1 MLRAMNEKNSTPPRN
16 PSSQRAIKF
25 LCNEFRKY
33 NHIDLANYEQYGVK
47 RGLRNSDGTGVL
59 AGLTLICNVHGY
71 VMDEGE
77 KAPMDGTLHYRGVN
91 VADMVEGCIKDDR
104 FGFEEA
110 IWLLLFG
117 RLPTVSQLEVFT
129 NILANQCELPPYF
142 LEDMLLKSPSKDLMN
157 MLARSVLTLYA
168 YDPNPDATSFDELL
182 RQSISLIARMP
193 VIMVAA
199 YQVKRR
205 AFYKKSMYFHE
216 PRPDY
221 SIAENILHSLRA
233 DKQFTHEEARLL
245 DMCLILHAEHG
256 GGNNSAFA
264 TRVVSSSGSDTYSA
278 VSAAI
283 GSLKGPR
290 HGGAN
295 FKVMEMLDFLKEGV
309 KNPDDEGELRDFIA
323 GMIEGTQG
331 DRSGLVYGMGHAV
344 YTKNDPRA
352 VILKQNALQ
361 MAKGTP
367 IEHEFQLLDAVER
380 LTPQIFAE
388 KKGGKKAICANVDLY
403 SGLVY
408 KMLKI
413 PQDMNTALFATA
425 RTPGWCAH
433 RIEEMLFGG
442 RIIRP
447 AYKSLAENT
456 DYLPIA
462 QRK

>member
-1 MLRAMNEKNSTPPRN
+1 MAEKMNNSKIKN
-16 PSSQRAIKF
+16 PSMQRAIKI
-25 LCNEFRKY
+25 LCDEFRKY
-33 NHIDLANYEQYGVK
+33 NHIDPANYDLYNVK

-59 AGLTLICNVHGY
+59 AGLTQICNVHGY

-77 KAPMDGTLHYRGVN
+77 KSPIDGVLTYRGIN
-91 VADMVEGCIKDDR
+91 VQDLVDGCLRDDR

-117 RLPTVSQLEVFT
+117 KLPTKSQLEEFMG
-129 NILANQCELPPYF
+129 ILASQCELPPYF
-142 LEDMLLKSPSKDLMN
+142 LEDMLLKAPSKDLMN
-157 MLARSVLTLYA
+157 MLGRSVLALYS
-168 YDPNPDATSFDELL
+168 YDQSPDATGYEELL

-193 VIMVAA
+193 IIMVAA

-205 AFYKKSMYFHE
+205 AFEKKSMYLHD
-216 PRPDY
+216 PRSDY
-221 SIAENILHSLRA
+221 SIAENILRLLRN
-233 DKQFTHEEARLL
+233 DKKFTHEEAKLL

-264 TRVVSSSGSDTYSA
+264 ARVVTSSGSDTYSSIA
-278 VSAAI
+278 AAI

-295 FKVMEMLDFLKEGV
+295 YKVMEMLDYIKRGVQNPENDQEVKDFLARMIK
-309 KNPDDEGELRDFIA
+309 GE
-323 GMIEGTQG
+323 EG

-344 YTKNDPRA
+344 YTKSDPRA
-352 VILKQNALQ
+352 VILKKHALKL
-361 MAKGTP
+361 AAGTD
-367 IEHEFQLLDAVER
+367 IERDFMILDAVER
-380 LTPQIFAE
+380 LTPGVFAE
-388 KKGGKKAICANVDLY
+388 TKGSTKAICANVDMY

-408 KMLKI
+408 KMLRI
-413 PQDMNTALFATA
+413 PHDMNTALFATA

-447 AYKSLAENT
+447 AYKSLSYDQPYIPMSER
-456 DYLPIA
+456 
-462 QRK
+462 QS

>member
-1 MLRAMNEKNSTPPRN
+1 MTDRHSETPPRN

-25 LCNEFRKY
+25 LCDEFRKY
-33 NHIDLANYEQYGVK
+33 NHIDPASYDLYNVK
-47 RGLRNSDGTGVL
+47 RGLRNQDGTGVL
-59 AGLTLICNVHGY
+59 AGLTLVCNVHGY

-77 KAPMDGTLHYRGVN
+77 KAPIDGRLTYRGID
-91 VADMVEGCIKDDR
+91 VADLIEGCLQDDR

-117 RLPTVSQLEVFT
+117 RLPNRQQLEVFT

-142 LEDMLLKSPSKDLMN
+142 LEDMLLKMPSRDLMN
-157 MLARSVLTLYA
+157 MLARSVLELYA
-168 YDPNPDATSFDELL
+168 YDPNPDATGFDDLL

-205 AFYKKSMYFHE
+205 AFDKQSMFFHD

-233 DKQFTHEEARLL
+233 DKKFTHEEARLL

-264 TRVVSSSGSDTYSA
+264 SRVVSSSGSDTYSA
-278 VSAAI
+278 ISAAI

-295 FKVMEMLDFLKEGV
+295 FKVMEMLGFIKRDVQNTDSDSEIR
-309 KNPDDEGELRDFIA
+309 EYIIRMIQGEA
-323 GMIEGTQG
+323 G

-344 YTKNDPRA
+344 YTKSDPRA
-352 VILKQNALQ
+352 VVLKKYAMQ
-361 MAKGTP
+361 MAAGTP
-367 IEHEFQLLDAVER
+367 IERDFQILDAVER
-380 LTPQIFAE
+380 ITPKVFAE
-388 KKGGKKAICANVDLY
+388 VKGSNKAMCANVDLY

-408 KMLKI
+408 KMLRI
-413 PQDMNTALFATA
+413 PHDMNTALFATA
-425 RTPGWCAH
+425 RMPGWCAH
-433 RIEEMLFGG
+433 RIEEVLFGG

-447 AYKSLAENT
+447 AYKSLAADQAYIPME
-456 DYLPIA
+456 D
-462 QRK
+462 R

>member
-1 MLRAMNEKNSTPPRN
+1 MGSDIGAVGKYPLT
-16 PSSQRAIKF
+16 QRAIKI
-25 LCNEFRKY
+25 LCEGFRKY
-33 NHIDLANYEQYGVK
+33 NYIEPAKFEQYGVK

-59 AGLTLICNVHGY
+59 AGLTQVCNVHGY

-77 KAPMDGTLHYRGVN
+77 KSPIDGVLTYRGIN
-91 VADMVEGCIKDDR
+91 VADIVEGCLHEDR
-104 FGFEEA
+104 FGFEES

-117 RLPTVSQLEVFT
+117 KLPGREELKEFT
-129 NILANQCELPPYF
+129 GILAGQCELPPYF
-142 LEDMLLKSPSKDLMN
+142 LEDMLLKAPSRNLMN
-157 MLARSVLTLYA
+157 MLARSVLALYA
-168 YDPNPDATSFDELL
+168 YDQNPDATGFDDML

-205 AFYKKSMYFHE
+205 AFEHKSMYVHD

-221 SIAENILHSLRA
+221 SIAENILHSLRS

-278 VSAAI
+278 VAAAI

-295 FKVMEMLDFLKEGV
+295 FKVMEMLEALKKGVPNPDNDSSVRDFLARLIR
-309 KNPDDEGELRDFIA
+309 GE
-323 GMIEGTQG
+323 EG

-344 YTKNDPRA
+344 YTKSDPRA
-352 VILKQNALQ
+352 VILKKNVLE
-361 MAKGTP
+361 MARGTP
-367 IEHEFQLLDAVER
+367 IEQDFQLLDAVER
-380 LTPQIFAE
+380 LTPQVFAE
-388 KKGGKKAICANVDLY
+388 VKGVGKDICANVDLY

-408 KMLKI
+408 KMLGI
-413 PQDMNTALFATA
+413 PAEMSTPLFAAA

-433 RIEEMLFGG
+433 RIEEVAYGG

-447 AYKSLAENT
+447 AYKSLASDQKYIPMGER
-456 DYLPIA
+456 A
-462 QRK
+462 